1 MIHGRRMQRAL
12 VSFHEGE
19 LPRRNRAALAT
30 HLERCPGCAAALRR
44 LAESDRLLA
53 AARPEVETLSP
64 ESAQRILRR
73 ALAGAR
79 APCRPALRPSLV
91 PVGLALA
98 LFLAGALLPVW
109 IPDLGAWPRA
119 KPVETAQ
126 AVSQARLTSPP
137 APPRSGEGSKA
148 TARGASP
155 SPLRG
160 GGQGERLTAATVR
173 PRDPL
178 TPIKAGNPHRLER
191 APSPLRFGEGS
202 RSQPSPSSHDAAIAA
217 SAGPDVN
224 DDTML
229 ATKEN
234 PPAARMLIM
243 RTAGHV
249 DDLVTVR
256 QAPAETPGYAR
267 VAALLPDGN
276 GDFVWTQSIVSS
288 ARPGPVLALST
299 LPEHDL
305 DPEERQSP

>member
-1 MIHGRRMQRAL
+1 MTHGWRMQRAL

-19 LPRRNRAALAT
+19 LSRRNRAALAA
-30 HLERCPGCAAALRR
+30 HLKRCPGCAAALRR
-44 LAESDRLLA
+44 LAESDRLLT
-53 AARPEVETLSP
+53 AARPEAEALSP
-64 ESAQRILRR
+64 ETAQRILQR
-73 ALAGAR
+73 ALAQAGAPR
-79 APCRPALRPSLV
+79 RHARQPSLA
-91 PVGLALA
+91 PVGLAIA
-98 LFLAGALLPVW
+98 VFLAGALLPAW
-109 IPDLGAWPRA
+109 LPDLGAWPHPKLA
-119 KPVETAQ
+119 ETAQ

-148 TARGASP
+148 TARGTSP

-160 GGQGERLTAATVR
+160 GGQGERLTEAMVR

-178 TPIKAGNPHRLER
+178 ARIKAGLPHCLQR
-191 APSPLRFGEGS
+191 PSSPLRFGEGS
-202 RSQPSPSSHDAAIAA
+202 RSQPSPLSHDPVIAA
-217 SAGPDVN
+217 SVGPDVN

-229 ATKEN
+229 ATNED

-243 RTAGHV
+243 RTAGQV

-288 ARPGPVLALST
+288 ARPGPVLALRT
-299 LPEHDL
+299 LAES
-305 DPEERQSP
+305 DPDP

>member
-1 MIHGRRMQRAL
+1 MIHGWRMQRAL

-19 LPRRNRAALAT
+19 LPRRNRAALAA

-53 AARPEVETLSP
+53 AARPDAEALSP
-64 ESAQRILRR
+64 ETAERILQR
-73 ALAGAR
+73 ALAQAGAR
-79 APCRPALRPSLV
+79 RRHTRQPSQA
-91 PVGLALA
+91 PVGLAVA
-98 LFLAGALLPVW
+98 LFLAGALLPAW
-109 IPDLGAWPRA
+109 IPDLGAWLHP
-119 KPVETAQ
+119 KPAETAP
-126 AVSQARLTSPP
+126 AVLQARLTSPP

-148 TARGASP
+148 TARGTSP

-191 APSPLRFGEGS
+191 ASSSLRFGEGS
-202 RSQPSPSSHDAAIAA
+202 RSQPSPSSHDPVIAA

-229 ATKEN
+229 ATNEN

-276 GDFVWTQSIVSS
+276 GDFVWIQSIVSS
-288 ARPGPVLALST
+288 ARPGSVLALST
-299 LPEHDL
+299 LAESDL
-305 DPEERQSP
+305 DP